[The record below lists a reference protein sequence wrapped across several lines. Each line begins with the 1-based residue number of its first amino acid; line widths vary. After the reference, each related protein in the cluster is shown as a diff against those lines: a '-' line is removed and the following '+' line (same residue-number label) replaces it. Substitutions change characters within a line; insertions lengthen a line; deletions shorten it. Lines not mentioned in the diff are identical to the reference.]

1 VYDTRALPQPR
12 ANLGTLRDA
21 ELVVLADIIADARA
35 YGTTDLYALH
45 GA

>member
-1 VYDTRALPQPR
+1 MYDPGALPQPR
-12 ANLGTLRDA
+12 ANLRALRDA
-21 ELVVLADIIADARA
+21 ELVALADTIADAYA